1 MLSGRHFWFV
11 GIGGAG
17 MSALALVAHARGA
30 TVGGSDRAA
39 GAYVARLEDA
49 GIRVAIGHAAENVPR
64 GAEVIVSSAIDADNP
79 EIAGRD
85 TTQRGAFLSELVN
98 GGRSIVVAGAH
109 GKTTTTAMIAFA
121 LTQLEDD
128 PTFLVGGDVPQL
140 SGNGRAGTGWLVAEG
155 DESDRSLELLRP
167 DIALI
172 TNVELDHHATFASS
186 AEVEA
191 LFAGWLSGLPEATSI
206 IDGRV
211 LDPLDAPLSVP
222 GEHNRLNA
230 ACATA
235 GLVAAGY
242 ERHRVIDALAGF
254 RGVKRRLEYHGD
266 AGGIHLYD
274 DYAHHPTEVLA
285 ALSALREARDSGGRL
300 VVLFQPHLYTRTL
313 YLGHEFA
320 QALAAADV
328 VCVTG
333 IYAAREEAQPGVS
346 GKLIVDALT
355 AERPGMEVLY
365 ASDVDDAAALVA
377 AVARPG
383 DTVVTLGAGNVDAAV
398 DILKG
403 RFAQ

>member
-1 MLSGRHFWFV
+1 
-11 GIGGAG
+11 

-30 TVGGSDRAA
+30 TVGGSDGAA
-39 GAYVARLEDA
+39 GVYVTRLEDA
-49 GIRVAIGHAAENVPR
+49 GIPVTIGHAAENVPC
-64 GAEVIVSSAIDADNP
+64 GAEVIVSSAIDDDNP
-79 EIAGRD
+79 EVTGRE

-98 GGRSIVVAGAH
+98 DSRSIVVAGAH
-109 GKTTTTAMIAFA
+109 GKTTTTALIAFA
-121 LTQLEDD
+121 LSELDDD
-128 PTFLVGGDVPQL
+128 PTFLIGGDVPQL
-140 SGNGRAGTGWLVAEG
+140 GGNGHAGTGWLVAEG

-167 DIALI
+167 DIAVI

-191 LFAGWLSGLPEATSI
+191 LFAGWQSGLPKATSI
-206 IDGRV
+206 IDGRD
-211 LDPLDAPLSVP
+211 LGPLEATLSVP

-235 GLVAAGY
+235 ALVAAGFK
-242 ERHRVIDALAGF
+242 RQRVIDALSGF

-274 DYAHHPTEVLA
+274 DYAHHPTEIVA
-285 ALSALREARDSGGRL
+285 ALSALRDTIDPAGRL
-300 VVLFQPHLYTRTL
+300 VALFQPHLYSRTL
-313 YLGHEFA
+313 YLAQEFA
-320 QALAAADV
+320 QALALADV

-333 IYAAREEAQPGVS
+333 IYAAREEARPGVS

-355 AERPGMEVLY
+355 AERPGMDVRY
-365 ASDVDDAAALVA
+365 AIDLGDAAALVG

-398 DILKG
+398 NPLRECLAG
-403 RFAQ
+403 